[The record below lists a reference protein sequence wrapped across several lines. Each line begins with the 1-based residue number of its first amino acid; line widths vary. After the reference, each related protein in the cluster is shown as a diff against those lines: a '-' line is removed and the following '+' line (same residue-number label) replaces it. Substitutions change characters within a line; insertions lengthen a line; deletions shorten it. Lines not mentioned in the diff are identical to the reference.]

1 MNQTVDS
8 GPWFFGKSMLALEV
22 YDGLCDPSSV
32 ALPSIPVWVWIL
44 GLLTVAAT
52 QLVVETLGSVINLN
66 MVGIRWGDQVCVR
79 IRHLLSDPVKH
90 AFPLRSLSSLL
101 GWLLYYEKVVGF
113 FKVCGLLEHG
123 TGGYLGFPTLTVWIM
138 YGLFFNYLGYEWHS
152 FIRSEKSLTEF
163 SPFKILITPVYRNP
177 FFRRQFSFQFYFK
190 FLLRRSKIGCCDAY
204 YYCLALRLNRL
215 ISSFLLLLGIYIVSH
230 PHKLIF

>member
-8 GPWFFGKSMLALEV
+8 GPWFFGKSMLALAV
-22 YDGLCDPSSV
+22 YECMMALCLCDPSSV

-44 GLLTVAAT
+44 GLPSALLTVAAT
-52 QLVVETLGSVINLN
+52 QLVVDPRFCNQSQHGWYSL
-66 MVGIRWGDQVCVR
+66 RW
-79 IRHLLSDPVKH
+79 SS
-90 AFPLRSLSSLL
+90 LRSNPSLVVWSCETSFPPSKFEFSPGVTVML
-101 GWLLYYEKVVGF
+101 TFKYEKVVGF

-123 TGGYLGFPTLTVWIM
+123 TGGYLDFPTLTVWIM

-152 FIRSEKSLTEF
+152 FIRSEKSRTEF

-190 FLLRRSKIGCCDAY
+190 FLLRRSKIGCLWC
-204 YYCLALRLNRL
+204 
-215 ISSFLLLLGIYIVSH
+215 ILLLFGSA
-230 PHKLIF
+230 P